1 LSKLGLLRLLRVI
14 AGPLLDNLS
23 SRGDCPNLLARLK
36 GVNNKGIDKRDVC
49 FDVFDAFDGFDILK
63 F

>member
-1 LSKLGLLRLLRVI
+1 LRLLRVI

-23 SRGDCPNLLARLK
+23 GRGDRPDLLARLE
-36 GVNNKGIDKRDVC
+36 GVDDEGIDERDVC
-49 FDVFDAFDGFDILK
+49 FDVFDAFDGFDVPK